1 MQCGRSWGGCSI
13 RKVRST
19 SHAIFLRVVAV
30 LCLGAVTGVEA
41 TGMQDDPDDARAI
54 VVRSFERYDSF
65 EQFGEEPTD
74 AAGHYRALMTS
85 EAREYDGDGQ
95 VTEEQRVE
103 SEVLP
108 INGATFTRPLTSE
121 TREYDGNGQV
131 TEERR
136 VEWEVIP
143 IDGWSFMRRRTID
156 GQPLSGES
164 LAEEN
169 AREAAFRE
177 DLRRR
182 REGEVEPEE
191 APEENENEI
200 VINEE
205 LFARFDFT
213 LESEEQLRNRPSYR
227 IAFAPREGSLP
238 ARGRI
243 DRMINKVRGRIWID
257 RETFE
262 FARLEYELMDTVR
275 FGWGVLATLHVFRG
289 SIDRGPALP
298 GFWRSLQEE
307 FYADIRIL
315 FRRSRIAR
323 ISQWRDFEWTEES
336 PEQGASVDPAPSAS
350 DEALQ

>member
-1 MQCGRSWGGCSI
+1 MQCDRSWGGCLI
-13 RKVRST
+13 HEVRST
-19 SHAIFLRVVAV
+19 SPAIFLRVVAV
-30 LCLGAVTGVEA
+30 LCLGAVTGFEA
-41 TGMQDDPDDARAI
+41 TGMQDDPDDALAI

-65 EQFGEEPTD
+65 EQFGEEPPD
-74 AAGHYRALMTS
+74 AAGHYRAVMTS
-85 EAREYDGDGQ
+85 ETREFDGNGQ

-108 INGATFTRPLTSE
+108 INGATFTFPLTSE
-121 TREYDGNGQV
+121 TREFDGNGQV

-136 VEWEVIP
+136 VEWEMIL

-156 GQPLSGES
+156 GQPLSGEA

-177 DLRRR
+177 DRRRR
-182 REGEVEPEE
+182 REGEVE
-191 APEENENEI
+191 PEENENEI

-205 LFARFDFT
+205 LFARFVFT
-213 LESEEQLRNRPSYR
+213 LENEEQLRNRPSYR
-227 IAFAPREGSLP
+227 IAFAPREVSLP

-262 FARLEYELMDTVR
+262 FARLEYELMGPVR

-289 SIDRGPALP
+289 SMDRGPALP

-315 FRRSRIAR
+315 FSRDRIAR

-336 PEQGASVDPAPSAS
+336 PEQGASVEPAPSAS
-350 DEALQ
+350 DGGIQ

>member
-1 MQCGRSWGGCSI
+1 MQCGRSWGGFSNP
-13 RKVRST
+13 RGARST
-19 SHAIFLRVVAV
+19 SSATLLGVVAV
-30 LCLGAVTGVEA
+30 LCLGAVAGVEA

-65 EQFGEEPTD
+65 EQFGEEPPD

-108 INGATFTRPLTSE
+108 INGVTFTRPLTSE
-121 TREYDGNGQV
+121 TREYDGDGQV

-156 GQPLSGES
+156 GQPLSGEA

-177 DLRRR
+177 ELRRR

-213 LESEEQLRNRPSYR
+213 LESDEQLRKPAELPDCLRAAR
-227 IAFAPREGSLP
+227 RESSG
-238 ARGRI
+238 AGT
-243 DRMINKVRGRIWID
+243 DRSHD
-257 RETFE
+257 
-262 FARLEYELMDTVR
+262 
-275 FGWGVLATLHVFRG
+275 
-289 SIDRGPALP
+289 
-298 GFWRSLQEE
+298 Q
-307 FYADIRIL
+307 
-315 FRRSRIAR
+315 
-323 ISQWRDFEWTEES
+323 
-336 PEQGASVDPAPSAS
+336 QGARPDLDRPRNLRICSLGV
-350 DEALQ
+350 

>member
-1 MQCGRSWGGCSI
+1 MQSDRSWGGFSI
-13 RKVRST
+13 HEVRST
-19 SHAIFLRVVAV
+19 SCATLLGVVAV
-30 LCLGAVTGVEA
+30 LCLGAVAGVEA

-65 EQFGEEPTD
+65 EQFGEEPPD

-85 EAREYDGDGQ
+85 EAREFDGNGQ
-95 VTEEQRVE
+95 VTKEQRVE

-108 INGATFTRPLTSE
+108 TNGATFTFPLTSE
-121 TREYDGNGQV
+121 TREFDGNGQV

-143 IDGWSFMRRRTID
+143 IDGRSFMRRRTID
-156 GQPLSGES
+156 GQPLSGEA
-164 LAEEN
+164 LTEEN
-169 AREAAFRE
+169 ERAAAFRE
-177 DLRRR
+177 ELRRQ
-182 REGEVEPEE
+182 REGEVEPEDE
-191 APEENENEI
+191 PEENENEI

-243 DRMINKVRGRIWID
+243 DRMINKVSGRIWID

-323 ISQWRDFEWTEES
+323 ISQWRDFERTQES

>member
-1 MQCGRSWGGCSI
+1 MQCDRSWGGFSI
-13 RKVRST
+13 HEVRST
-19 SHAIFLRVVAV
+19 SPAIFLRVVAV

-41 TGMQDDPDDARAI
+41 TGMQDDPDDALAI

-65 EQFGEEPTD
+65 EQFGEEPPD
-74 AAGHYRALMTS
+74 AAGHYRAVM
-85 EAREYDGDGQ
+85 
-95 VTEEQRVE
+95 
-103 SEVLP
+103 
-108 INGATFTRPLTSE
+108 TSE
-121 TREYDGNGQV
+121 TREFDGNGQV

-136 VEWEVIP
+136 VEWEMIL

-156 GQPLSGES
+156 GQPLSGEA

-177 DLRRR
+177 DRRR
-182 REGEVEPEE
+182 QREGEVEPEE
-191 APEENENEI
+191 EPEENENEI

-205 LFARFDFT
+205 LFARFVFT
-213 LESEEQLRNRPSYR
+213 LENEEQLRNRPSYR
-227 IAFAPREGSLP
+227 IAFAPREVSLP

-262 FARLEYELMDTVR
+262 FARFEYELMGPVR

-289 SIDRGPALP
+289 SMDRGPALP

-315 FRRSRIAR
+315 FSRDRIAR
-323 ISQWRDFEWTEES
+323 ISQWRDFEWTQES
-336 PEQGASVDPAPSAS
+336 PEQGASVEPAPSAS
-350 DEALQ
+350 DGGIQ

>member
-1 MQCGRSWGGCSI
+1 MQCDRSWGGCLI
-13 RKVRST
+13 HEVRST
-19 SHAIFLRVVAV
+19 SPAIFLRVVAV
-30 LCLGAVTGVEA
+30 LCLGAVTGFEA
-41 TGMQDDPDDARAI
+41 TGMQDDPDDALAI

-65 EQFGEEPTD
+65 EQFGEEPPD
-74 AAGHYRALMTS
+74 AAGHYRAVM
-85 EAREYDGDGQ
+85 
-95 VTEEQRVE
+95 
-103 SEVLP
+103 
-108 INGATFTRPLTSE
+108 TSE
-121 TREYDGNGQV
+121 TREFGGYGQV

-136 VEWEVIP
+136 VEWEMIL

-156 GQPLSGES
+156 GQPLSGEA

-177 DLRRR
+177 DRRR
-182 REGEVEPEE
+182 QREGEVEPEVE
-191 APEENENEI
+191 PEGNENEI

-205 LFARFDFT
+205 LFARFVFT
-213 LESEEQLRNRPSYR
+213 LENEEQLRNRPSYR
-227 IAFAPREGSLP
+227 IAFAPREVSLP

-262 FARLEYELMDTVR
+262 FARLEYELMGPVR

-289 SIDRGPALP
+289 SMDRGPALP

-315 FRRSRIAR
+315 FSRDRIAR
-323 ISQWRDFEWTEES
+323 ISQWRDFEWTQES
-336 PEQGASVDPAPSAS
+336 PEQGASVEPAPSAS
-350 DEALQ
+350 DGGIQ